1 MAGNYVYVDDAT
13 SLSGSQ
19 GPGPLPDN
27 AYDRALSPGITASYF
42 KSPNAIY
49 FNSAPSMEVG
59 FWFGSEAS
67 FDALTTP
74 GETLTNNSHSAHYQS
89 FGKPALGTQLN
100 IHPNAYSAS
109 KADDDAGVITLIY
122 SSGLSTGG
130 R

>member
-13 SLSGSQ
+13 SASGSQ

-49 FNSAPSMEVG
+49 FNSAPSMAVG
-59 FWFGSEAS
+59 FWFGSENS
-67 FDALTTP
+67 FDNLKHGTVN
-74 GETLTNNSHSAHYQS
+74 NNSHSQHYGS

-109 KADDDAGVITLIY
+109 KADDDAGVITLVY
-122 SSGLSTGG
+122 SSALSTGG

>member
-1 MAGNYVYVDDAT
+1 MNDLIWICYCHWPFQKWT
-13 SLSGSQ
+13 
-19 GPGPLPDN
+19 
-27 AYDRALSPGITASYF
+27 IT
-42 KSPNAIY
+42 KPIVNLT
-49 FNSAPSMEVG
+49 FNSAPTLPVG
-59 FWFGSEAS
+59 FWFGSRET
-67 FDALTTP
+67 FDGLA
-74 GETLTNNSHSAHYQS
+74 NNSASGHYQS